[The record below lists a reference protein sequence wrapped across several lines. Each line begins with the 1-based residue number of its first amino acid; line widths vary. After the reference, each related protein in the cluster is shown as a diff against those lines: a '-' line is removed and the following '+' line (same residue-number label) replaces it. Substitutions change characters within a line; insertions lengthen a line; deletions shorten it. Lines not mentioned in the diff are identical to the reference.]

1 MAQNQSFFRL
11 DLDEVAPEYRR
22 DTTEIP
28 DNVIRIER
36 ARGDACGCCGGACI
50 RICRGRG
57 RSGGVITGLIFL
69 VAAVAAVVLLLLL
82 LLSIQSVDVVT
93 QEEGE
98 IMGDVGSG
106 VLGTL

>member
-1 MAQNQSFFRL
+1 
-11 DLDEVAPEYRR
+11 
-22 DTTEIP
+22 
-28 DNVIRIER
+28 
-36 ARGDACGCCGGACI
+36 
-50 RICRGRG
+50 
-57 RSGGVITGLIFL
+57 VITGLIFL